1 MGKELEEHDEVAK
14 LCIQLDDLVLKVMED
29 LEALHQKKEVFNS
42 LIEEGWFSL
51 SKSRYAMGNK
61 SVSTIQYGHTMIPL
75 VRIHTSILKDGEMI
89 FQAERR
95 DPGTLANRENWME
108 GSDAVED
115 VSPAD
120 QAVRRRNVALNK
132 RTKEE
137 PVLSEDVQMEKPSK
151 EKVKCSKQTEEQRS
165 PIQDPLKWFGILV
178 PQSLRQAQT
187 SFQKVIELAADI
199 ATLQSHLQVAQK
211 EYQTLLRQKL
221 HLTKEN
227 V

>member
-1 MGKELEEHDEVAK
+1 MGKGLEENDEVAK

-29 LEALHQKKEVFNS
+29 LEMLHQKREVFNS

-61 SVSTIQYGHTMIPL
+61 SVSTIQYGHTMMPL
-75 VRIHTSILKDGEMI
+75 VCIHTSILKDGEMS

-95 DPGTLANRENWME
+95 DPGTIINRENGME
-108 GSDAVED
+108 ESDEID
-115 VSPAD
+115 LTPAD
-120 QAVRRRNVALNK
+120 QAVRRRNVAVKK

-137 PVLSEDVQMEKPSK
+137 SVQSGDENLEKPSK
-151 EKVKCSKQTEEQRS
+151 GTVKCNKQTEGQRS
-165 PIQDPLKWFGILV
+165 PVQDPLKWFGILV

-199 ATLQSHLQVAQK
+199 ATLQNHLEVSQK
-211 EYQTLLRQKL
+211 EYQTLLRQKH

-227 V
+227 T